1 MASVAAV
8 RQDYSQSALSN
19 SNEARASAVTWGAVF
34 AGAFAAGALS
44 LILMALGTGI
54 GLSALSPWP
63 NASASVSTVGYGAI
77 VWFILVQI
85 AASAVGGYLAGRLRT
100 KWVAVHTHEV
110 YFRDTAHGFL
120 VWAVSLVLTSLF
132 FASFAAS
139 IAAAD
144 RARPVSSAET
154 QSALG
159 NQYFVD
165 MLFRTDTP
173 KADRNDVPVRSE
185 AALILA
191 NAMREPDMPMRDKN
205 YLTHLV
211 AASTGLPDGDAE
223 RRVAETVAAEREA
236 ADQIRKAVAHSLYWI
251 FVALLIG
258 AFTASWAATIGG
270 RLRDQM
276 SA

>member
-1 MASVAAV
+1 
-8 RQDYSQSALSN
+8 
-19 SNEARASAVTWGAVF
+19 
-34 AGAFAAGALS
+34 
-44 LILMALGTGI
+44 MALGTGI

-63 NASASVSTVGYGAI
+63 SVNASRVGYGAI
-77 VWFILVQI
+77 VWLILVQI

-100 KWVAVHTHEV
+100 RWVAVHTHEV

-120 VWAVSLVLTSLF
+120 VWAVSLVITSFF
-132 FASFAAS
+132 FASYATS

-154 QSALG
+154 QSLAG
-159 NQYFVD
+159 NGYFVD

-173 KADRNDVPVRSE
+173 KVDRNDAPVRSE

-191 NAMREPDMPMRDKN
+191 NGLREPEMSTRDKN

-211 AASTGLPDGDAE
+211 AASTGLPDADAE
-223 RRVAETVAAEREA
+223 RRVAETVAAERQA
-236 ADQIRKAVAHSLYWI
+236 ADEVRKAIAHSLYWI
-251 FVALLIG
+251 FVSLLIG
-258 AFTASWAATIGG
+258 AFTASWFATIGG

-276 SA
+276 PA

>member
-8 RQDYSQSALSN
+8 RQEYSQPLLN
-19 SNEARASAVTWGAVF
+19 NEARASAVTWSAVF

-63 NASASVSTVGYGAI
+63 NATASMSRVGYGAI
-77 VWFILVQI
+77 VWLILVQI
-85 AASAVGGYLAGRLRT
+85 AASLLGGYLAGRLRT

-120 VWAVSLVLTSLF
+120 VWAVALVMSSLF
-132 FASFAAS
+132 FASYATS

-144 RARPVSSAET
+144 RARTASSAENP
-154 QSALG
+154 SLAA

-165 MLFRTDTP
+165 MLFRTDNP
-173 KADRNDVPVRSE
+173 KLDRNDAPLKSE

-191 NAMREPDMPMRDKN
+191 SALAQPDISTSDKN
-205 YLTHLV
+205 YLSHLV
-211 AASTGLPDGDAE
+211 VAATGLPEAVAE
-223 RRVAETVAAEREA
+223 RRVAETVADERQA
-236 ADQIRKAVAHSLYWI
+236 ADQVRKAVAHSLYWI

-258 AFTASWAATIGG
+258 AFFASWGATIGG
-270 RLRDQM
+270 RLRDQLP
-276 SA
+276 A

>member
-8 RQDYSQSALSN
+8 RQDYSQPVLN
-19 SNEARASAVTWGAVF
+19 NEARASAVTWGAVF

-63 NASASVSTVGYGAI
+63 NANASRVGYGAI
-77 VWFILVQI
+77 AWLILVQI

-120 VWAVSLVLTSLF
+120 VWAVSLVITSMF
-132 FASFAAS
+132 FASFATS

-144 RARPVSSAET
+144 RARAVSSAET
-154 QSALG
+154 PSVAG

-165 MLFRTDTP
+165 MLFRTDNP
-173 KADRNDVPVRSE
+173 KADTNDVPLRSQ
-185 AALILA
+185 AGFILA
-191 NAMREPDMPMRDKN
+191 NAMRQPEMSTTDKN

-211 AASTGLPDGDAE
+211 AAGTGMPEADAE
-223 RRVAETVAAEREA
+223 RRVAETVTAERQA
-236 ADQIRKAVAHSLYWI
+236 ADEVRKAVAHSLYWI

-258 AFTASWAATIGG
+258 AFTASWFATIGG

>member
-1 MASVAAV
+1 MASIAAV
-8 RQDYSQSALSN
+8 RQDYSQPVLSTN
-19 SNEARASAVTWGAVF
+19 NEARASAVTWGAVF

-63 NASASVSTVGYGAI
+63 NANASRVGYGAI
-77 VWFILVQI
+77 VWLILVQI
-85 AASAVGGYLAGRLRT
+85 IASAVGGYMAGRLRT

-120 VWAVSLVLTSLF
+120 VWAVSLVITSFF
-132 FASFAAS
+132 FASYATS

-144 RARPVSSAET
+144 RARPVSAAET
-154 QSALG
+154 QSIAG

-165 MLFRTDTP
+165 TLFRTDNP
-173 KADRNDVPVRSE
+173 RADRNDAPVRSE

-191 NAMREPDMPMRDKN
+191 NALREPEMSMRDKN

-211 AASTGLPDGDAE
+211 AASTGLPEAEAE

-236 ADQIRKAVAHSLYWI
+236 ADNIRKAVAHSLYWI

-276 SA
+276 SLSN

>member
-8 RQDYSQSALSN
+8 RQDYSQPVVSN

-63 NASASVSTVGYGAI
+63 NANASVSRVGYGAI
-77 VWFILVQI
+77 VWLILVQI

-120 VWAVSLVLTSLF
+120 VWAVSLVITSLF

-144 RARPVSSAET
+144 RARPVSSAEA
-154 QSALG
+154 QSAAG
-159 NQYFVD
+159 NGYFVD
-165 MLFRTDTP
+165 MLFRTDSP
-173 KADRNDVPVRSE
+173 KVDRNDLSVRSE

-191 NAMREPDMPMRDKN
+191 NAMREPEMPTSDKN

-211 AASTGLPDGDAE
+211 AAATGLPDADAE
-223 RRVAETVAAEREA
+223 RRVAETVADEREA
-236 ADQIRKAVAHSLYWI
+236 ADQVRKAVAHSLYWI

-258 AFTASWAATIGG
+258 AFTASWSATIGG